1 MIPDFDG
8 QPSSRV
14 LVRFGDCD
22 PLGHLNNSRYL
33 DYFINAREDHVREH
47 YGLSLREYY
56 LQGFSWVIAQTNISY
71 LRSANVGEWVQIQS
85 AIRHFTHDE
94 LWVEMV
100 MWSEDFNQLKAV
112 LWSKLV
118 HVEIKAGR
126 RAPHSAQMID
136 NLLSQAVRP
145 IFNPYEITFENRV
158 VELIRLVKSM
168 K

>member
-1 MIPDFDG
+1 MIHDFAG
-8 QPSSRV
+8 QPSSKM

-33 DYFINAREDHVREH
+33 DYFINAREDHVREY

-71 LRSANVGEWVQIQS
+71 LKPALAGEWVQVQS
-85 AIRHFTHDE
+85 AIRHFNHDE

-100 MWSEDFNQLKAV
+100 MCSENFKQLKAI

-118 HVEIKAGR
+118 HVEIKAGK
-126 RAPHSAQMID
+126 RAPHSTEMMD
-136 NLLSQAVRP
+136 ELLSKAVRP
-145 IFNPYEITFENRV
+145 VFNPYEITFETRV
-158 VELIRLVKSM
+158 GDLIRQWKVH
-168 K
+168 